1 MSVSGQPNAYHLAE
15 MAATRTRI
23 DVLVVDDH
31 RTFAE
36 ALRIALEQEKDLSV
50 VGVATSGAESVSLA
64 EDHAPD
70 VVLMDIEMPG
80 MDGIEAIRK
89 IKERAQEARVVVVS
103 AHQGEL
109 VMARAVEAGASGF
122 LSKETALTDIV
133 QSVRLAYQGEPL
145 MQPDVVRRVL
155 RHLRHRRAQAATEQQ
170 RADRLTPRETEILQL
185 MASGLST
192 DDIATELSVSPYTL
206 RTHVQNI
213 LTKLGVHSKLEAL
226 AFAIRH
232 GKVVAEA

>member
-1 MSVSGQPNAYHLAE
+1 M
-15 MAATRTRI
+15 
-23 DVLVVDDH
+23 
-31 RTFAE
+31 
-36 ALRIALEQEKDLSV
+36 RIALEQEKDLSV

-64 EDHAPD
+64 RDQLPD

-89 IKERAQEARVVVVS
+89 IKERSPKARVVVVS

-122 LSKETALTDIV
+122 LSKETALSDIV

-145 MQPDVVRRVL
+145 MEPDVVRRVL
-155 RHLRHRRAQAATEQQ
+155 RHLRHRRAQEATEQQ

-185 MASGLST
+185 MAHGLST
-192 DDIATELSVSPYTL
+192 DDIAKQLGVSPYTF

-232 GKVVAEA
+232 GKVAAEG

>member
-1 MSVSGQPNAYHLAE
+1 MG
-15 MAATRTRI
+15 AARTRI
-23 DVLVVDDH
+23 GILVVDDH
-31 RTFAE
+31 RTFGE
-36 ALRIALEQEKDLSV
+36 AMRIALEQEKDLSV

-64 EDHAPD
+64 RDQLPD

-89 IKERAQEARVVVVS
+89 IKERSPKARVVVVS

-122 LSKETALTDIV
+122 LSKETALSDIV

-145 MQPDVVRRVL
+145 MEPDVVRRVL
-155 RHLRHRRAQAATEQQ
+155 RHLRHRRAQEATEQQ

-232 GKVVAEA
+232 GKVAAEG